1 MLMAMAR
8 KLSGS
13 PRRVVEICWV
23 PGCYSSRQLFL
34 RNPWWGDRRGAGQA
48 LRSAGTLEGRHGAV
62 VEWFGL
68 LKESLPVVLV
78 NMI

>member
-1 MLMAMAR
+1 ML
-8 KLSGS
+8 
-13 PRRVVEICWV
+13 
-23 PGCYSSRQLFL
+23 QLQAVISEEPL
-34 RNPWWGDRRGAGQA
+34 VGDRRGAGQA

-68 LKESLPVVLV
+68 LKESLSVVLV